1 MENGKDNTKEIVK
14 RIEDNF
20 EILDE
25 CQKMLEEIV
34 LISNITDKEEE

>member
-14 RIEDNF
+14 KIEDNF

-34 LISNITDKEEE
+34 LISNITDKEEK

>member
-34 LISNITDKEEE
+34 LISNITDKEEK